1 MPPLSQSNRSSRFEE
16 SAAAAAPRPD
26 RHPPPPPPDIHLIPW
41 YHYQI
46 SRHVAES
53 VLMSTGE
60 DGSYLLRDS
69 NTNLGE
75 FTLSVRAKNSVK
87 HFPVRWGG
95 SEFTFGFGK
104 FQTVCELLE
113 HFESKPVIGGESGVL
128 TLLKFPYPREVEEPE
143 CYDNIRV
150 HAEWGQPQPQQESS
164 SQPVFSIAS
173 KEGYLTK
180 LGYLRKTWRTRWFVL
195 FKNEL
200 KYFRSREEKSP
211 IKVINFSDVSGVMA
225 DDSQNKQN
233 CFRII
238 TSYRTFFLYASS
250 AQEAE
255 DWIKILRWRLEHP
268 PGAEAQ
274 KDRRP
279 A

>member
-1 MPPLSQSNRSSRFEE
+1 MMAANRPEDGSTATASP
-16 SAAAAAPRPD
+16 S
-26 RHPPPPPPDIHLIPW
+26 HPPPPPKDIDLIPW

-46 SRHVAES
+46 TRHVAES

-87 HFPVRWGG
+87 HFPVRWEGK
-95 SEFTFGFGK
+95 EFSFGFGK
-104 FQTVCELLE
+104 FQTVPELLE

-128 TLLKFPYPREVEEPE
+128 TLLKFPYPREVAEPE

-150 HAEWGQPQPQQESS
+150 HAEWGQPQPNQDDSK
-164 SQPVFSIAS
+164 PVFSIAS

-180 LGYLRKTWRTRWFVL
+180 LGYHRKTWRTRWFVL

-200 KYFRSREEKSP
+200 KYFRSREERNA
-211 IKVINFSDVSGVMA
+211 IKVINFNDVSDVVA
-225 DDSQNKQN
+225 DDSQGKQN

-255 DWIKILRWRLEHP
+255 DWIKTLRWRLEHP
-268 PGAEAQ
+268 PGTETL
-274 KDRRP
+274 KDGKSP
-279 A
+279 

>member
-1 MPPLSQSNRSSRFEE
+1 MATVPPLSQSNRSSRFEE

-113 HFESKPVIGGESGVL
+113 HFESKPVIGGESGNHFHNIHL
-128 TLLKFPYPREVEEPE
+128 TSLDVA
-143 CYDNIRV
+143 V
-150 HAEWGQPQPQQESS
+150 T
-164 SQPVFSIAS
+164 SI
-173 KEGYLTK
+173 L
-180 LGYLRKTWRTRWFVL
+180 
-195 FKNEL
+195 
-200 KYFRSREEKSP
+200 
-211 IKVINFSDVSGVMA
+211 
-225 DDSQNKQN
+225 
-233 CFRII
+233 
-238 TSYRTFFLYASS
+238 
-250 AQEAE
+250 
-255 DWIKILRWRLEHP
+255 
-268 PGAEAQ
+268 
-274 KDRRP
+274 
-279 A
+279 